1 MHAAC
6 RGAASRRSSS
16 YSRANHK
23 YKAASTMSTVQPN
36 RTGTTDIIGSLREKL
51 SATVLPI
58 TPAQRE
64 RLLQQLNSEMLSLNE
79 LTQQIMSVPVA
90 ALHVC
95 RAAGEAAR
103 NRDIDILTLEQACGL
118 LGTQRLGTLLGNI
131 PVVDISQLPKAYL
144 QLLSISEHAVN
155 QAQGLFSQRIAR
167 LWHEM
172 SLATLLFL
180 SPLWALTY
188 LKPHIFEQ
196 WDDLNR
202 GKLPAHVSKQQIA
215 ENTALGFTLVQQV
228 AQDWWLPPWILQ
240 GYRSLNSSRRTM
252 VKALHI
258 ARNAANPQEQQAQL
272 DADRD
277 LYRWLTQPAN
287 SLLMASGIALGSHH
301 SWYAIHTLRW
311 QQLSALYLGC
321 SVADAQRI
329 NHESAANSAR
339 AQHQLSARE
348 TWLPALSLPWPADH
362 LSSAEPSAAL
372 STVQTAP
379 APPAP
384 IRPERWRQ
392 LCLMLNSQPSPFT
405 SLTALLECALKAL
418 HDGLGLQQCWIALFN
433 SKAQQLVIGAV
444 LGFEQNQAIAGS
456 KLGNPRDSAW
466 GEWLMSQSCHHLD
479 SARIVG
485 LEQVLPSELQALAP
499 DSAFELAPL
508 VHNGQVLGLM
518 FACNPGNRRLLDQQR
533 QKALTKTAACVLKA
547 LLTYKQR
554 P

>member
-1 MHAAC
+1 
-6 RGAASRRSSS
+6 
-16 YSRANHK
+16 
-23 YKAASTMSTVQPN
+23 MSTAQPN
-36 RTGTTDIIGSLREKL
+36 RTGNTDIIGSLREKL

-64 RLLQQLNSEMLSLNE
+64 RLLQQLGSEMLSLNE

-103 NRDIDILTLEQACGL
+103 NRDIDILTLEQACSL

-131 PVVDISQLPKAYL
+131 PVVEADQLPSAYL
-144 QLLSISEHAVN
+144 QMLSISEHAVS

-180 SPLWALTY
+180 SPLWALAY
-188 LKPHIFEQ
+188 IKPRIFEQ

-202 GKLPAHVSKQQIA
+202 GVLPEHVSKKQIA
-215 ENTALGFTLVQQV
+215 ENTAMGFTLVQQV

-258 ARNAANPQEQQAQL
+258 ARNASNPQEQQAQL
-272 DADRD
+272 DADRE

-301 SWYAIHTLRW
+301 SWYATHTLRW

-321 SVADAQRI
+321 SVDDTQRI
-329 NHESAANSAR
+329 SHESAVSSAR
-339 AQHQLSARE
+339 TQHQLSPGQ
-348 TWLPALSLPWPADH
+348 TWLPALSLPWPVDY
-362 LSSAEPSAAL
+362 SPSTEPSAATSGAQIL
-372 STVQTAP
+372 PS
-379 APPAP
+379 PPAP

-405 SLTALLECALKAL
+405 TLPELLECTLKAL
-418 HDGLGLQQCWIALFN
+418 HEGLGLQQCWIALFN
-433 SKAQQLVIGAV
+433 GKAQQLAIGAA
-444 LGFEQNQAIAGS
+444 LGFEQGQSIAGA
-456 KLGNPRDSAW
+456 KLGNPRGSAW
-466 GEWLMSQSCHHLD
+466 GEWLTSQTCHHLD
-479 SARIVG
+479 SARMAS
-485 LEQVLPSELQALAP
+485 LEQILPPELKAVAP
-499 DSAFELAPL
+499 DSAFELVPV
-508 VHNGQVLGLM
+508 VHNDQVLGLM
-518 FACNPGNRRLLDQQR
+518 FACNPGNQRLLDQQR

-554 P
+554 E